1 MIATILP
8 IDRAGTYGAGP
19 PDVPASADEDKILL
33 LPSWARQGPTPH
45 YPFAHKPSLR
55 PSHNP
60 QYHQERVPA
69 LDHAGNPEGLRDADL
84 GGLLGGPVSTPR
96 RLPQPERCDAQREL
110 PVLRGPRGD
119 DAAGGPRVSR
129 SRQAKRTGLVD
140 SVRAEQVPGAR
151 TGGRGPRASGR
162 TVPQRGR
169 SRRARDHRR
178 VAGPRRAS
186 RHVGRPT
193 GRAGPPRVPRTV
205 SRPRR
210 GPADQVRTDLQEL
223 PRTGRRLLLPSARAG
238 HRDPDRA
245 PPGSRGGGGHAGPRR
260 ATGGRVSVL
269 RDPSTRT
276 GPGPARGRGEPSV
289 RRIGA
294 VRGALPVRDLDP
306 PEGPR
311 AGVRDAVRYRR
322 ECIRDNPQRRLGSN
336 VSASRRPLVQLLHPH
351 GPAPG
356 VRRDLPLASRDHP
369 SPHGDR
375 RLRTRHR
382 VLHQSGRARGRRI
395 HPERRDPLVR
405 PFAAFGTVTD
415 CLRPWRS
422 YRSLTTTV
430 KLTERVTDPI
440 VAVTVTVYVPGV
452 VKSEVEIVNVEVAV
466 PFAAN
471 ITLLGLTETVGHT
484 KTRPDDEIEALRL
497 AVPDR
502 PLRLVSVIVEEP
514 DEPHRIVRELGEA
527 PRPKSGGGGGG
538 GGGAVTEIECDW
550 IAVSPPESTA
560 WTMTV

>member
-19 PDVPASADEDKILL
+19 PGIPASAGEDKIFL
-33 LPSWARQGPTPH
+33 LPSGPRKGPTPH

-84 GGLLGGPVSTPR
+84 GRLLGGPVSTPR
-96 RLPQPERCDAQREL
+96 RLPQPERCDAKREL
-110 PVLRGPRGD
+110 SVLRGPRGD
-119 DAAGGPRVSR
+119 DAAGGPRVSG

-186 RHVGRPT
+186 RHVGRST

-260 ATGGRVSVL
+260 ATG
-269 RDPSTRT
+269 PSTGISRSPLT
-276 GPGPARGRGEPSV
+276 
-289 RRIGA
+289 
-294 VRGALPVRDLDP
+294 
-306 PEGPR
+306 
-311 AGVRDAVRYRR
+311 
-322 ECIRDNPQRRLGSN
+322 
-336 VSASRRPLVQLLHPH
+336 SRRSPASNE
-351 GPAPG
+351 APG
-356 VRRDLPLASRDHP
+356 STSIRLCPRTPHP
-369 SPHGDR
+369 S
-375 RLRTRHR
+375 
-382 VLHQSGRARGRRI
+382 
-395 HPERRDPLVR
+395 
-405 PFAAFGTVTD
+405 
-415 CLRPWRS
+415 
-422 YRSLTTTV
+422 
-430 KLTERVTDPI
+430 
-440 VAVTVTVYVPGV
+440 
-452 VKSEVEIVNVEVAV
+452 
-466 PFAAN
+466 
-471 ITLLGLTETVGHT
+471 
-484 KTRPDDEIEALRL
+484 
-497 AVPDR
+497 
-502 PLRLVSVIVEEP
+502 
-514 DEPHRIVRELGEA
+514 
-527 PRPKSGGGGGG
+527 
-538 GGGAVTEIECDW
+538 
-550 IAVSPPESTA
+550 
-560 WTMTV
+560 

>member
-1 MIATILP
+1 MRRRPA
-8 IDRAGTYGAGP
+8 AGRIESSGKVAGP
-19 PDVPASADEDKILL
+19 ARSVSAQPLTSVDSGRGFPISTNSSSRAVFAYTRTRRASGCGASEKGAEAGRGRGRSGSASLSAQRGED
-33 LPSWARQGPTPH
+33 ARTSAANKAARARTRARTIQRTFPRSIRGRPTGT
-45 YPFAHKPSLR
+45 LR
-55 PSHNP
+55 PSERP
-60 QYHQERVPA
+60 QWRPF
-69 LDHAGNPEGLRDADL
+69 
-84 GGLLGGPVSTPR
+84 T
-96 RLPQPERCDAQREL
+96 
-110 PVLRGPRGD
+110 
-119 DAAGGPRVSR
+119 R

-151 TGGRGPRASGR
+151 TGWRGPRASGR
-162 TVPQRGR
+162 AVPQRGR

-186 RHVGRPT
+186 RHARRST

-210 GPADQVRTDLQEL
+210 GPANQVRTDLQESR
-223 PRTGRRLLLPSARAG
+223 RTGRRLLLPSVRAG
-238 HRDPDRA
+238 HRNPDRA

-260 ATGGRVSVL
+260 AAGGRVSVL
-269 RDPSTRT
+269 RDPPTRA
-276 GPGPARGRGEPSV
+276 GPGPARSRGEPSV
-289 RRIGA
+289 RRLGA

-336 VSASRRPLVQLLHPH
+336 VSASRRPLVQLLHSH

-369 SPHGDR
+369 SPHGDC

-415 CLRPWRS
+415 RLRPWRS

-430 KLTERVTDPI
+430 KLIEWVTEPI

-452 VKSEVEIVNVEVAV
+452 VKSEVEIVNVEMAV

-484 KTRPDDEIEALRL
+484 RTRPDDEIEALRL
-497 AVPDR
+497 AV
-502 PLRLVSVIVEEP
+502 
-514 DEPHRIVRELGEA
+514 A
-527 PRPKSGGGGGG
+527 
-538 GGGAVTEIECDW
+538 
-550 IAVSPPESTA
+550 
-560 WTMTV
+560 